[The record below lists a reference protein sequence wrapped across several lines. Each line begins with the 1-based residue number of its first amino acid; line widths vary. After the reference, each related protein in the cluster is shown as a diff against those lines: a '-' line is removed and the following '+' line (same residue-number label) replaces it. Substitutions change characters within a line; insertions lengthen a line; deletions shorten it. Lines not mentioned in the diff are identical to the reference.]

1 VRPASDIC
9 RSAERILAPNAAALL
24 AGRHSDRRSRGAKNA
39 FVFVEP
45 FVHQKDQV
53 TKTGSGQELEK
64 KKEGVFLQ
72 EHFDYDF
79 EDLIQQANTQVES
92 VLSRVHICEQDSA
105 NKRQA
110 SASPSVGSAGGPV
123 AAAAI
128 SELAEELLMALRDCA
143 ALRRCVCFGS
153 LAVRPCEHTA

>member
-1 VRPASDIC
+1 MSWM
-9 RSAERILAPNAAALL
+9 
-24 AGRHSDRRSRGAKNA
+24 
-39 FVFVEP
+39 FVCE
-45 FVHQKDQV
+45 KA
-53 TKTGSGQELEK
+53 TRTSK
-64 KKEGVFLQ
+64 KKQGVFLQ

-128 SELAEELLMALRDCA
+128 AELAEELLM

>member
-24 AGRHSDRRSRGAKNA
+24 AGRHSDRRSRGACEKRVC
-39 FVFVEP
+39 FLLS
-45 FVHQKDQV
+45 HLYI

-64 KKEGVFLQ
+64 NKEGVFLQ